1 MRTLT
6 ALLVCCGLAGCAG
19 DRESAD
25 VWFTTD
31 GGSLRAVS
39 RDVEPRPALVL
50 RALLAGPTPAE
61 RNRGLRTDL
70 PARVE
75 LISSSLRAGTVRV
88 ELRSDELGRYE
99 PTTLVFALRLSQLVY
114 TLTGLPR
121 VDRVRLVVNGEPWG
135 FSRHDGS
142 VVQTYARAS
151 APRVCNGRIWVG
163 DPPGRC
169 R

>member
-1 MRTLT
+1 M
-6 ALLVCCGLAGCAG
+6 VCCGLAGCGG
-19 DRESAD
+19 DQES
-25 VWFTTD
+25 VPIWLTTD
-31 GGSLRAVS
+31 GGSLRVAT
-39 RDVEPRPALVL
+39 RGVEPRPALVL

-70 PARVE
+70 PASVE
-75 LISSSLRAGTVRV
+75 LVSSSLRAGTVRV

-142 VVQTYARAS
+142 IVRSYTRAS